1 MSSDTCTYDYY
12 GEVVRTPLYLLLEKY
27 PLAADY
33 LANHRLNGIDSS
45 KPLAAAL
52 TEADLDAL
60 EEFGLDADSLVLHF
74 CRFLEAF
81 THSQTCDFGNIHSV
95 TIIGGIDKSG
105 AAENV
110 SLTVYPG
117 EIISIVGPTG
127 SGKSRL
133 LEDIECMAQKDTPTR
148 RKILINGA
156 VPDDE
161 RRFETGGKL
170 VAQLSQTMN
179 FVMDLTVR
187 EFLEMHAKS
196 RMVSNVEAVVER
208 SFICANSLAGEKFTP
223 DTKLTQLSGGQ
234 SRALMIA
241 DTALMSASP
250 IILIDEIENAG
261 IDRKEAIKLLA
272 GNEKI
277 ILMSTH
283 DPLLALRADKRIVI
297 KNGGISKILVTSDEE
312 RESLEKIEKVDR
324 VLLNL
329 RNSLRRG
336 DVIRKDSVCEIKEEP
351 NELLSKS
358 E

>member
-1 MSSDTCTYDYY
+1 MSSDTCAYDYY
-12 GEVVRTPLYLLLEKY
+12 DEVITTPLYLLLEKY
-27 PLAADY
+27 PLSADY
-33 LANHRLNGIDSS
+33 LANHRLHGIDLS
-45 KPLAAAL
+45 KTLTDAL
-52 TEADLDAL
+52 TDEDIDAL
-60 EEFGLDADSLVLHF
+60 EEFGLDVDGLVLHF
-74 CRFLEAF
+74 CKFLEAF
-81 THSQTCDFGNIHSV
+81 TLSQTCDLGKIHSL
-95 TIIGGIDKSG
+95 TIIGGMDKSG
-105 AAENV
+105 VPENV
-110 SLTVYPG
+110 SLTLHPG
-117 EIISIVGPTG
+117 EIVSIVGPTG

-133 LEDIECMAQKDTPTR
+133 LEDIECMAQKDTPTMR
-148 RKILINGA
+148 QILINGLA
-156 VPDDE
+156 PDDE
-161 RRFETGGKL
+161 RRFDTGGKL

-179 FVMDLTVR
+179 FVVDLTVR

-196 RMVSNVEAVVER
+196 RMVSNVEEVVKR

-223 DTKLTQLSGGQ
+223 DTKVTQLSGGQ

-283 DPLLALRADKRIVI
+283 DPLLALRADRRIVI

-312 RESLEKIEKVDR
+312 RESLDKIEKIDR

-336 DVIRKDSVCEIKEEP
+336 DVISKDSVCEIKEES
-351 NELLSKS
+351 NEQL
-358 E
+358 